1 MSTPRFSLL
10 IPTRNRLPTLRY
22 ALETA
27 LAQTHDD
34 YEVVVMDN
42 NCTDG
47 TTEYVESLDNPRLRH
62 MRSDSALSMST
73 NWELGLSH
81 CRGQYVS
88 IIGDDDGFMPEA
100 VAYADSAIRN
110 TGAEVLSWEP
120 HNYWW
125 PDTIVPYQRNMLYV
139 NLNITND
146 ASRVNSIKRLEA
158 YYRYEVSYSALPQI
172 YNAFVSRKVID
183 RAIAKTGRYF
193 QTESPDVY
201 SGIANCWLTDNF
213 VAIER
218 PLCVRGISGR
228 SHGTAYFMRSKG
240 ADIRDKHLAEVGLTL
255 EGVTH
260 PTFGATLNLE
270 FGVASINLLAKE
282 ILFPGD
288 VRFPMDEELIARHA
302 LANAGRDP
310 DSYDEVVAE
319 VRDFCVRRG
328 LDPKKYT
335 PPVKPPMPT
344 NAPWGPLRD
353 NNGNIVLL
361 AVHGDVV
368 GLATIADAVR
378 FCSAVTASPR

>member
-62 MRSDSALSMST
+62 MRSDSVLSMST

-146 ASRVNSIKRLEA
+146 ASRVKSIKRLES

-172 YNAFVSRKVID
+172 YSAFVSRKVID

-193 QTESPDVY
+193 HTEAPDVY
-201 SGIANCWLTDNF
+201 SGIANCWFSDTF
-213 VAIER
+213 IAIER
-218 PLCVRGISGR
+218 PLCVRGVSGR
-228 SHGTAYFMRSKG
+228 SNGTAYFMRSRG
-240 ADIRDKHLAEVGLTL
+240 AEVRDKHLSEVGLTL
-255 EGVTH
+255 EAVMH
-260 PTFGATLNLE
+260 PDFGATLNLE
-270 FGVASINLLAKE
+270 LGIASFNLIAKE
-282 ILFPGD
+282 LLFRND
-288 VRFPMDEELIARHA
+288 ARFPMDEELIVRHA
-302 LANAGRDP
+302 LANAARDP
-310 DSYDEVVAE
+310 DSYSEVIQE
-319 VRDFCVRRG
+319 VREFCVRRG
-328 LDPKKYT
+328 IDPDKFV
-335 PPVKPPMPT
+335 PPPNRPET
-344 NAPWGPLRD
+344 TRSPWGPIRD
-353 NNGNIVLL
+353 GNGNIVML
-361 AVHGDVV
+361 AVHGDSI

-378 FCSAVTASPR
+378 FTSAVTASPR